1 MQVANLGIIFYYSNN
16 KRQKNRG
23 AYSKKA
29 PLPLKGSISERN
41 YMFMPPSTWMTWPV
55 T

>member
-23 AYSKKA
+23 AYSKKKR
-29 PLPLKGSISERN
+29 LCL
-41 YMFMPPSTWMTWPV
+41 
-55 T
+55 